1 MDVYFSPFA
10 CSMASR
16 IALYEAGASAQFAE
30 VDLMTKRT
38 LGGEDFFAV
47 NPLGQVPAIR
57 TDDGEVL
64 TQNPAVLQYIAER
77 FPAAGLAPQG
87 GMERLRLQQWLCF
100 TGTELH
106 KAIFSPFFDPS
117 VPAEAKSQALEKG
130 NRRLEY
136 LNSYLAGREFLLS
149 TFSVADAYLFTV
161 LNWYMVTPVELK
173 KWPAIHDYYTRLKKR
188 PSVARAFAEEQA
200 LYAEAQA
207 RRATQ

>member
-136 LNSYLAGREFLLS
+136 LNSYLTGREFLLS

-207 RRATQ
+207 RRAIQ

>member
-16 IALYEAGASAQFAE
+16 IALYEAGAQARFIE
-30 VDLMTKRT
+30 VDLKTKRT
-38 LGGEDFFAV
+38 LSGEDFFAV
-47 NPLGQVPAIR
+47 NPLGQVPALR
-57 TDDGEVL
+57 NDDGVVL

-87 GMERLRLQQWLCF
+87 GLERLRLQQWLCF

-106 KAIFSPFFDPS
+106 KAIFSPFFDPA
-117 VPAEAKSQALEKG
+117 VPDEAKGRAFEKG
-130 NRRLEY
+130 NLRLEY
-136 LNSYLAGREFLLS
+136 LNSHLTGREFLLD

-161 LNWYMVTPVELK
+161 LNWFMVTPIDLK
-173 KWPAIHDYYTRLKKR
+173 KWPAIFGYYKRLSER
-188 PSVARAFAEEQA
+188 PAIARAFAEEQA

-207 RRATQ
+207 RSGQ

>member
-1 MDVYFSPFA
+1 MDIYFSPFA

-16 IALYEAGASAQFAE
+16 IALYEAGATAQFIE
-30 VDLMTKRT
+30 VDLAAKRT
-38 LGGEDFFAV
+38 LDGEDFFAV

-64 TQNPAVLQYIAER
+64 TQNPAVLQYIAEL
-77 FPAAGLAPQG
+77 FPAAGLAPQD

-106 KAIFSPFFDPS
+106 KAIFSPIFDPS

-136 LNSYLAGREFLLS
+136 LNSHLAGREFLLS

-161 LNWYMVTPVELK
+161 LNWYMVTPVDLK
-173 KWPAIHDYYTRLKKR
+173 KWPPIHDYYTRLQIR
-188 PSVARAFAEEQA
+188 PSIARAFAEEQA
-200 LYAEAQA
+200 LYAAAQA
-207 RRATQ
+207 RRAAQ